1 MKKQAWFRGFASL
14 FVALGLGVPRE
25 ARAAVFVRIAPP
37 RPVVER
43 VVPAPGPRFVWVG
56 GYYRWSGRAY
66 VWVPGRW
73 VVPPHP
79 GAVWVTPAWSFAP
92 ARGGYVFV
100 VGHWR

>member
-1 MKKQAWFRGFASL
+1 VKKQSL
-14 FVALGLGVPRE
+14 FLVFATLGIALTLSVPRE
-25 ARAAVFVRIAPP
+25 ARAEVFVRIGPP

-73 VVPPHP
+73 VVPPHAR
-79 GAVWVTPAWSFAP
+79 AVWVAPAWAFVP
-92 ARGGYVFV
+92 ARGGYVFIA
-100 VGHWR
+100 GHWR